1 MQKFWCGVVSMDH
14 GKRGE
19 AGGYCQIGS
28 GKKAPLARMAVGD
41 GIVIYSPVTE
51 HLGKEKCQSFTA
63 IGTVTG
69 TEPYAVAVAPD
80 FIPFRRDVRYRACR
94 SAAIRPL
101 IDQLVITAGFPNW
114 GFKFRLGHFEIGAA
128 DFALIAQAMAAGA
141 DLTGAPRQPT
151 TAAVAGDA
159 RSDEHAA
166 APSATAAASASAST
180 PRRARKTASA

>member
-1 MQKFWCGVVSMDH
+1 MQKFWCGVVPRDH

-19 AGGYCQIGS
+19 EGGYCQIGS

-51 HLGKEKCQSFTA
+51 SAGKEKCQSFTA
-63 IGTVTG
+63 IGTVVG
-69 TEPYAVAVAPD
+69 EEPYAVAIAPD
-80 FIPFRRDVRYRACR
+80 FMPFRRDVRYRACQ

-128 DFALIAQAMAAGA
+128 DFARIAQAMQAGA
-141 DLTGAPRQPT
+141 DLAAPAATPPEP
-151 TAAVAGDA
+151 APPAVA
-159 RSDEHAA
+159 
-166 APSATAAASASAST
+166 T
-180 PRRARKTASA
+180 PRRTRKTAPA